1 MEIKK
6 SEKADIS
13 KMRFSFFEIGMIA
26 SLSLVLYAFS
36 YTQYE
41 KEASNLGSMVYE
53 EEMEVMENTVQKQ
66 QPPPPPPPPELKIV
80 EDDVKIDEEQ
90 PEVETTETEQTEAIK
105 PTIEIPTETVEET
118 NEVFE
123 FHEVSEMA
131 AFKGGDAEMYK
142 FIGENLSYPP
152 MAFENEIEG
161 KVIVQFVVM
170 PDGSLKDIEILGTKK
185 LGWGCE
191 EAAIA
196 VVKKMSGLWTPA
208 KQRDKKVPVRFR
220 LPIKFEIS
228 G

>member
-1 MEIKK
+1 MELKK
-6 SEKADIS
+6 SEKADLN
-13 KMRFSFFEIGMIA
+13 RLRVLFFEIGMIV
-26 SLSLVLYAFS
+26 SLSFVLYAFS
-36 YTQYE
+36 Y
-41 KEASNLGSMVYE
+41 KEYDKRESNLGPMVYE

-66 QPPPPPPPPELKIV
+66 TPPPPPPPPELEIV
-80 EDDVKIDEEQ
+80 EDDVKIEEKQ
-90 PEVETTETEQTEAIK
+90 PEIKTTDTKQDEVIKPKIVVPKNEIETTDDI
-105 PTIEIPTETVEET
+105 
-118 NEVFE
+118 FE

-131 AFKGGDAEMYK
+131 AFKGGDKEMYK

-170 PDGSLKDIEILGTKK
+170 PDGSLKDIEILGSKK

-191 EAAIA
+191 ESAIA
-196 VVKKMSGLWTPA
+196 VIKKMSGMWNPA

>member
-1 MEIKK
+1 MELKK
-6 SEKADIS
+6 NPKADIS
-13 KMRFSFFEIGMIA
+13 KWRFSFFEIGMIL
-26 SLSLVLYAFS
+26 SLALVLYAFS

-41 KEASNLGSMVYE
+41 KEATNLGSMVYE

-66 QPPPPPPPPELKIV
+66 QPPPPPAPPELKIV

-90 PEVETTETEQTEAIK
+90 PEIETNETDQEEKIEKVEL
-105 PTIEIPTETVEET
+105 PTEEPENT

-131 AFKGGDAEMYK
+131 GFKGGEEAMYK
-142 FIGENLSYPP
+142 YIAENLAYPP
-152 MAFENEIEG
+152 MAFENEIQG

-170 PDGSLKDIEILGTKK
+170 PDGSLKDIEVLGSKK

-191 EAAIA
+191 EAAMAI
-196 VVKKMSGLWTPA
+196 VKKMSGMWTPA

>member
-1 MEIKK
+1 MELKK
-6 SEKADIS
+6 NPKADIS
-13 KMRFSFFEIGMIA
+13 KWRFSFFEVGMIL
-26 SLSLVLYAFS
+26 SLLLVLYAFS

-41 KEASNLGSMVYE
+41 KEATNLGSMVYE

-66 QPPPPPPPPELKIV
+66 QPPPPPAPPELKIV

-90 PEVETTETEQTEAIK
+90 PEIETNETDQEEKIEKVEL
-105 PTIEIPTETVEET
+105 PTEEPENT

-131 AFKGGDAEMYK
+131 AFKGGESEMYK
-142 FIGENLSYPP
+142 FIGENLAYPP
-152 MAFENEIEG
+152 MAFENDIEG
-161 KVIVQFVVM
+161 KVMIQFVVM
-170 PDGSLKDIEILGTKK
+170 PDGSLKDIQILGSKK

-196 VVKKMSGLWTPA
+196 VVKKMSGMWSPA